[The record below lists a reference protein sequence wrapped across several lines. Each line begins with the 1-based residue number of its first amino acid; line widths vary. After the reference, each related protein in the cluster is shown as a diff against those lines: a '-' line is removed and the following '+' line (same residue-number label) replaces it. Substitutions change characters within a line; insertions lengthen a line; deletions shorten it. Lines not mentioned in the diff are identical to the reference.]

1 MYVHVCT
8 KLRSIGYMHVDAN
21 KHHEVSPDP
30 SRLLHYHFWRE
41 MRTKKVAKCSPNS
54 GPQIDENTSTKP
66 SLNEET
72 KTNANLNLNFEKG
85 FTLRLSATLRDVKQN
100 VCLITFISGHKST
113 RSNRRISERIHPGPL
128 PLVFSAPKLRTN
140 LPKDIRTTTNLRRF
154 RVKQI
159 NVYMRKQSCKLASL

>member
-1 MYVHVCT
+1 MSRQGAWT
-8 KLRSIGYMHVDAN
+8 RKKKIGGKCH
-21 KHHEVSPDP
+21 
-30 SRLLHYHFWRE
+30 LIFWH
-41 MRTKKVAKCSPNS
+41 
-54 GPQIDENTSTKP
+54 
-66 SLNEET
+66 
-72 KTNANLNLNFEKG
+72 EKG

-159 NVYMRKQSCKLASL
+159 NVYMRKQSCKLASLGIAGCCMIRQDFLTA

>member
-72 KTNANLNLNFEKG
+72 KTNANLNLNMAKNDPFEG
-85 FTLRLSATLRDVKQN
+85 DICSRLKN
-100 VCLITFISGHKST
+100 WP
-113 RSNRRISERIHPGPL
+113 RSC
-128 PLVFSAPKLRTN
+128 A
-140 LPKDIRTTTNLRRF
+140 
-154 RVKQI
+154 
-159 NVYMRKQSCKLASL
+159 A